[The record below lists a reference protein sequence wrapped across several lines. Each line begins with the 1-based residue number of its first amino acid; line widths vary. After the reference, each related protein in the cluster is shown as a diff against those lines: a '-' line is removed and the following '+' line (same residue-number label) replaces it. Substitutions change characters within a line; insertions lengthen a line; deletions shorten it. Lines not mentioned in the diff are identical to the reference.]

1 MEGDSLRRQSCR
13 LLVTQGNDEILAGV
27 TCALKIGHGCN
38 GENIHRGMEG
48 LSGRETRG
56 HRAAR
61 EGVEQQSGRDERDGL
76 MVARNDDGAV
86 LVVGAR

>member
-1 MEGDSLRRQSCR
+1 
-13 LLVTQGNDEILAGV
+13 
-27 TCALKIGHGCN
+27 
-38 GENIHRGMEG
+38 MEG

-76 MVARNDDGAV
+76 MVARNDDGVV
-86 LVVGAR
+86 LETGTR